1 MLLGLRFS
9 ELSWDHS
16 YPEEEVDSH
25 ILWLEFDGEEDG
37 TPVNKLLKIYSK
49 QVGKSNLMWSK
60 KKKKKNCHKRASHIV
75 STRTYFPQLNIQIGL
90 LHQYVRYIHI
100 TVKLHTFDCS
110 AELLNLLNTLFFGH
124 SCSDLTELL
133 MFLPFILKRS

>member
-16 YPEEEVDSH
+16 YPEEEGDSH

-49 QVGKSNLMWSK
+49 QV
-60 KKKKKNCHKRASHIV
+60 
-75 STRTYFPQLNIQIGL
+75 RTQPQLDKTQHVCNT
-90 LHQYVRYIHI
+90 Y
-100 TVKLHTFDCS
+100 D
-110 AELLNLLNTLFFGH
+110 EL
-124 SCSDLTELL
+124 
-133 MFLPFILKRS
+133 MVMIA